1 MTTTATTTAAAW
13 ILRKGDL
20 VTHTDGR
27 TGMLDRKLS
36 PMCGDGKWRVQT
48 TRQRTSQDFRTGALT
63 EYTAS
68 VTETWQE
75 SEMTPSER
83 EGRP

>member
-1 MTTTATTTAAAW
+1 MIDAPW
-13 ILRKGDL
+13 LLRKGDI
-20 VTHTDGR
+20 VTHNTDG
-27 TGMLDRKLS
+27 TQGMLDRKLP
-36 PMCGDGKWRVQT
+36 PMFGAGKWRVQT
-48 TRQRTSQDFRTGALT
+48 TRQRTSQDFRTGTLT

-75 SEMTPSER
+75 SDMTP